1 MTATPAQPEQR
12 LPAPQAPRV
21 EALALTGAT
30 DDEIALQMEISVKKL
45 RHKFGPVLHRARST
59 LKVRLRARQVNLA
72 LGEKGSE
79 RMLLWLGRQYLGQ
92 KESPTADNAE
102 QSAAGGKVYV
112 GIRLE
117 DI

>member
-1 MTATPAQPEQR
+1 MVDSAKPEQSDKSK
-12 LPAPQAPRV
+12 QATRV
-21 EALALTGAT
+21 EALALTGAI

-72 LGEKGSE
+72 LQEEGSE

-92 KESPTADNAE
+92 TESPAADNAE
-102 QSAAGGKVYV
+102 HTAAGGKVYV